1 MHGVLLIKK
10 VSYKSVSPLLPSATR
25 PMVGTFLLLQLVHL
39 GYLFLAEE
47 LGVLLV
53 ILCLHLFHL
62 LLVLAAHLRPA
73 MVAIAVHG
81 WRIALRTLTVLRT
94 FALWLLPLYMSPALW
109 SSTSLRQQL
118 LHFALLTLIDGNKFL
133 GGLLVQAH
141 LLGDTVGTLLCH
153 SLA

>member
-1 MHGVLLIKK
+1 MRYYCIKK
-10 VSYKSVSPLLPSATR
+10 ASYKSVLPLLPSATR
-25 PMVGTFLLLQLVHL
+25 LMVGTFLLLQLVHL

-62 LLVLAAHLRPA
+62 LLVFAAHLRTA
-73 MVAIAVHG
+73 IATIAVHG
-81 WRIALRTLTVLRT
+81 WRIALRTLSVLRT

-109 SSTSLRQQL
+109 PSTSLRQQL
-118 LHFALLTLIDGNKFL
+118 LHFALLTLVDGNKFL

-141 LLGDTVGTLLCH
+141 LLGDIVGTLLCH